1 MLFFSCLWMNV
12 TKTRVKQKLVS
23 MDWKNHPVKGHGS
36 YTVILPYIRTDF
48 YNYCERTYR
57 NCFSAIRKYKKI

>member
-23 MDWKNHPVKGHGS
+23 MDWKNHPVKSCGRT
-36 YTVILPYIRTDF
+36 TVILPYERTDF
-48 YNYCERTYR
+48 YNYRERTYR
-57 NCFSAIRKYKKI
+57 KCILKIRNYEMF